1 MPHHEMESNNHEAIP
16 EPVVRRLSLYLRQ
29 LETFKLN
36 GKLTISS
43 KSLGQSL
50 NLTDAQVRKDLTWF
64 GQFGRAGIGYKVD
77 DLISRV
83 RRILGTDKSR
93 NVLLVGAGNLG
104 RALCAYKGFEEKG
117 FRIAAVFDRDVSSI
131 PKTRE
136 DESTKKTDGPQCVP
150 VLPMSQLKETV
161 LRLDIHLAILAVPAD
176 QAQDVVDD
184 LVDAG
189 ISGILNF
196 APVSLRVPK
205 RVSIN
210 SVDMAVELEQ
220 LLFQV
225 NFAIPPRQS

>member
-1 MPHHEMESNNHEAIP
+1 MESSNHEAIP

-29 LETFKLN
+29 LEIFKLS

-83 RRILGTDKSR
+83 RRILGTDTAR

-117 FRIAAVFDRDVSSI
+117 FKIAAVFDRDAISI
-131 PKTRE
+131 SKAR
-136 DESTKKTDGPQCVP
+136 DGESAKSDALQTVP
-150 VLPMSQLKETV
+150 VQPMSQLKETV

-176 QAQDVVDD
+176 QAQDVADD

-196 APVSLRVPK
+196 APVLLRVPK
-205 RVSIN
+205 RVAVN
-210 SVDMAVELEQ
+210 AVDLAVELEQ

-225 NFAIPPRQS
+225 NFSRG